1 MEDLLRWC
9 KEHLG
14 RRFNI
19 RVAVLPASSSVW
31 VWIQMHNQRGNVSLQ
46 RASGGNLVGEAP
58 LVLMKE
64 SVVDA
69 LERAAPNLFRSLQEE
84 GEDSIALAQQIRGNL
99 ERDDHLPLFERE

>member
-9 KEHLG
+9 KERLG
-14 RRFNI
+14 RCFNI
-19 RVAVLPASSSVW
+19 RVAVLPASDTVRVW
-31 VWIQMHNQRGNVSLQ
+31 VQMRNQRGNTSLR
-46 RASGGNLVGEAP
+46 RASGGKLVGEAP

-69 LERAAPNLFRSLQEE
+69 LERAALNLFRSLQEE
-84 GEDSIALAQQIRGNL
+84 GEDSIALAQQIRGDL